1 MWWKYWSKHDYLHVY
16 PNERKIRIPHCY
28 FLPKIHKITPA
39 DRISVGRNIV
49 SNCGGPCEKIGEFID
64 FFLVPLVQNQYTY
77 LRDTK
82 DVIRK
87 IEQLKIPKHCLLVT
101 IDCIG
106 MFTNVLQKEV
116 EQEVLNTLSETNPEI
131 CFPKMPPTRQMEASL
146 LELIMYRNCFSFYWK
161 YYLQMT
167 GVAMGQKCTPELC
180 DIMFHSLE
188 KKFIS
193 L

>member
-1 MWWKYWSKHDYLHVY
+1 M
-16 PNERKIRIPHCY
+16 
-28 FLPKIHKITPA
+28 
-39 DRISVGRNIV
+39 GRPIV

-64 FFLVPLVQNQYTY
+64 FFSVPLVQKQPTY

-87 IEQLKIPKHCLLVT
+87 IEQLKLPKHCLLVT

-106 MFTNVLQKEV
+106 MFTNVLQTEVEKEV
-116 EQEVLNTLSETNPEI
+116 IKALSETNRRNY
-131 CFPKMPPTRQMEASL
+131 FPKMPPIRHMEAL
-146 LELIMYRNCFSFYWK
+146 LKLILQRNCFSLNEK
-161 YYLQMT
+161 CYLQTT
-167 GVAMGQKCTPELC
+167 GVAMGQKCAPELY

-193 L
+193 LSDKIFKWYRYRDDILCFW